1 MLGRRSVVQ
10 MHRDGAFSR
19 ETVSADVVL
28 LQVPH
33 GGSSGGAGG
42 ADSCDNMRVVVEDH
56 SAVRRT
62 VSGKWKT
69 SHAFAGSSFIKP
81 EHIRFDH
88 HANQSNVTLDSEDKY
103 WRETLEKLLDSLTVN
118 IFVMILVFVDVV
130 NVLVAVLNDSE
141 NDAQVIITFVV
152 LGLFLVEL
160 TLRQVAQM
168 MRFWFSAWN
177 IFDVIVIYASIAMA
191 VTQYAMTRL
200 AAEESSSL
208 SGEISAAQSSTT
220 PMRILG
226 RIAMGMRV
234 LRVLVNMRK
243 VNELKGTVA
252 TKLRTAVS
260 QNKRRYQARCMECIL
275 YCNIFIFLSVQVS

>member
-1 MLGRRSVVQ
+1 
-10 MHRDGAFSR
+10 
-19 ETVSADVVL
+19 
-28 LQVPH
+28 
-33 GGSSGGAGG
+33 
-42 ADSCDNMRVVVEDH
+42 
-56 SAVRRT
+56 
-62 VSGKWKT
+62 
-69 SHAFAGSSFIKP
+69 
-81 EHIRFDH
+81 
-88 HANQSNVTLDSEDKY
+88 
-103 WRETLEKLLDSLTVN
+103 
-118 IFVMILVFVDVV
+118 MILVFVDVV
-130 NVLVAVLNDSE
+130 NVLVAVLNDTE

-152 LGLFLVEL
+152 LWLFLVEL

-191 VTQYAMTRL
+191 VTQYVMIRL
-200 AAEESSSL
+200 AAEESSL
-208 SGEISAAQSSTT
+208 SEQISAAQSSTT

-275 YCNIFIFLSVQVS
+275 YCYIIIILRFTGLITW